1 MKRVKLALGAAALV
15 GVSTLPALADP
26 ITGFIYDNESF
37 EQTSNAAPAA
47 ASGYF
52 VSIGANFTAGEYTSA
67 SATYPG
73 AGSPQ
78 SLPANGSAEFNF
90 NSTFASSASTLQSQ
104 YPLGTYA
111 ITATNGSTST
121 TATINYA
128 ANYLTS
134 ATPYISNYSN
144 LAGLNPTQAFTVN
157 YNGFSPNPGLAQ
169 AATAP
174 GSSTNAYIFLTV
186 YDATTGQAVF
196 SDEFQPSTDTSAII
210 AANTLSADTAYNYE
224 LDYSDRL
231 NILDTASGNFTTQ
244 GFDVRTDGSFTTGV
258 GAVPEPSTWAMIFL
272 GFCGVGF
279 MAYRRKSEASLRLL

>member
-1 MKRVKLALGAAALV
+1 MNRVNIAFGTAALIC
-15 GVSTLPALADP
+15 VSTLPALADP
-26 ITGFIYDNESF
+26 ITGFIYNNESF
-37 EQTSNAAPAA
+37 DQTSNAAPTA

-52 VSIGANFTAGEYTSA
+52 FSIGADFTAGEYTSA
-67 SATYPG
+67 LASYPG

-78 SLPANGSAEFNF
+78 NLPANGSGEFNF
-90 NSTFASSASTLQSQ
+90 NSAYASSAATLQSQ

-111 ITATNGSTST
+111 VTATNGSTST

-128 ANYLTS
+128 ANYFTS
-134 ATPYISNYSN
+134 ATPYISNYSS
-144 LAGLNPTQAFTVN
+144 LAGLNPTQAITVN

-174 GSSTNAYIFLTV
+174 GSSTNAFIFLTI
-186 YDATTGQAVF
+186 YNASTGQAVF

-210 AANTLSADTAYNYE
+210 SANTLSADTAYTYE

-231 NILDTASGNFTTQ
+231 NIPDAASGNSTTQ
-244 GFDVRTDGSFTTGV
+244 GFDVRTDGAFTTGIS
-258 GAVPEPSTWAMIFL
+258 AVPEPSTWAMMML

-279 MAYRRKSEASLRLL
+279 IAYRRKKAVRLKLV